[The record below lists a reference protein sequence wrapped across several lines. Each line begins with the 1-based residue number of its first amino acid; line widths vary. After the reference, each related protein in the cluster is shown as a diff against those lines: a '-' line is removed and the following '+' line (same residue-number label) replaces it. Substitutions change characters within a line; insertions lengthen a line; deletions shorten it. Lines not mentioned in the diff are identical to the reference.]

1 MNRHLGNF
9 ALRVALAASLALCA
23 TFPTYAFASPDDT
36 GEPMSESSASSS
48 EGMQGNGPTG
58 KTDASESAQASQT
71 SQAED
76 PEGAKN
82 AAFETIDSSA
92 PLPSSYY
99 LTNEGLVTPV
109 KLQSPWGDCWAFAIA
124 SAIESSILK
133 KTADM
138 ESAALGAEAA
148 TAGQSQNTGAAAA
161 DQNAEATA
169 PNQLQGTTP
178 VLLNLNDTI
187 DISERAIAW
196 LAHEVQSEESAPAQA
211 GEGFYLIDDDYRNQ
225 LSEGSF
231 EMIESQLVARQSLVS
246 EELVPYQYNDYDGW
260 PEWYKLGSSEG
271 ASDDARTRD
280 WSVDE
285 AVRTQNDIGWRVS
298 QIYKLSSPAIANTDY
313 STGLATYEGYDAKAT
328 DKIKH
333 ALMDVGAVAVAIDAD
348 ENIPSEVVSGD
359 FENASPSEHFTY
371 STWSQYDASTE
382 IEYTHAVT
390 IVGWDDSYNA
400 ANFAGTESGM
410 PPGNGAWLCKNNWGS
425 DALYASLDA
434 SGDSPHWGIPAGTA
448 TGAPAASGED
458 SEASGFFWLSY
469 YDHTIHA
476 PVAFDVTSVEGDFDN
491 LYQYDY
497 LGAAEYTK
505 PAIYEGDVWVAN
517 VFTAQETELLEAVSA
532 QTFRPADDVEID
544 IVTLPPDVNV
554 NETTLEDAFLEGTSV
569 YQNSYTFEDAGIHKV
584 KLDEPV
590 LVTKGEKFVV
600 AEKTDTTDKD
610 ASGVPYEGTYLNL
623 ELSYNDALPGYESVV
638 ASKAVANEG
647 ETLIGLPD
655 SSWIDATRFAEW
667 YKGTSDAES
676 ADTNVTFGNALVKAF
691 TNRTSFAESG
701 QLYELA
707 RLQ

>member
-1 MNRHLGNF
+1 MNRRLGNF
-9 ALRVALAASLALCA
+9 ALRTVLAAALALCT

-48 EGMQGNGPTG
+48 ESMQGNGSAE
-58 KTDASESAQASQT
+58 KTDAGESAQVGQASQT
-71 SQAED
+71 ED
-76 PEGAKN
+76 PESAKS
-82 AAFETIDSSA
+82 AAFEAIDSSA

-138 ESAALGAEAA
+138 EAA
-148 TAGQSQNTGAAAA
+148 
-161 DQNAEATA
+161 A
-169 PNQLQGTTP
+169 PNQLQGGAP
-178 VLLNLNDTI
+178 ALLNLNDTI

-211 GEGFYLIDDDYRNQ
+211 GEGFYLVDNDYRNQ

-348 ENIPSEVVSGD
+348 ENIPSEVVSGN

-390 IVGWDDSYNA
+390 IVGWDDSYSA

-425 DALYASLDA
+425 DVLYASLDA
-434 SGDSPHWGIPAGTA
+434 SDDSPHWGIPASTA
-448 TGAPAASGED
+448 TGTPATSGED

-476 PVAFDVTSVEGDFDN
+476 PVAFDVTSVEDDFDN

-505 PAIYEGDVWVAN
+505 PAVYEGDVWVAN

-532 QTFRPADDVEID
+532 QTFRPEDDVEID
-544 IVTLPPDVNV
+544 IVTLPPDVDV
-554 NETTLEDAFLEGTSV
+554 SETTLEEAFLEGTSV

-600 AEKTDTTDKD
+600 AEKTGTTDKD

-655 SSWIDATRFAEW
+655 SSWIDATKFADW